1 LSAKLWHS
9 HPALPA
15 SQPIK
20 PHRGANE

>member
-9 HPALPA
+9 HLAPAA

-20 PHRGANE
+20 SYRGMNR